1 MVAVLVCVD
10 VGDLERGIDFYTRG
24 LGLALG
30 RRHGADWVELTGAP
44 VPLMLIASPPGSRAC
59 AAERRRYDRHWTP
72 VHLDFVVDDV
82 HAAVERA
89 RAAGATLERD
99 VEVRSWNSI
108 AYMADPFGNGFD
120 LIEPRAAVH

>member
-1 MVAVLVCVD
+1 MVAVLVCID

-30 RRHGADWVELTGAP
+30 RRHGAEWVELTGAP
-44 VPLMLIASPPGSRAC
+44 VPVMLIANPAGSRAC
-59 AAERRRYDRHWTP
+59 ATATRSYDRHWTP

-82 HAAVERA
+82 KAAVDRA
-89 RAAGATLERD
+89 EAAGAKREG
-99 VEVRSWNSI
+99 EIQVRSWNSI

-120 LIEPRAAVH
+120 LIEPHGRVN